1 MLCSVLSSKSQ
12 IRSASSLSDDL
23 VSSLSSCPSDF
34 YVLISQPGVHA
45 VDYSKRTSS
54 PLLRE
59 KVLGNEEGTGSRFMV
74 NEVSGEVDTARL
86 QDTLEKKCGAQ
97 TTELDASSMFF

>member
-1 MLCSVLSSKSQ
+1 MLCRVLSSTSQ
-12 IRSASSLSDDL
+12 IRSASSLNDDL
-23 VSSLSSCPSDF
+23 GSSLSSCPSDF

-45 VDYSKRTSS
+45 VDYSKRASS

-59 KVLGNEEGTGSRFMV
+59 KVLGNEESTGSSFVV
-74 NEVSGEVDTARL
+74 NEVLGEVDATRL

-97 TTELDASSMFF
+97 TTELDASCMF